1 MKVALSKIFSI
12 RAPISAVWDF
22 MTNVEKVCTC
32 IPGAQY
38 EEKIGEDQHS
48 VMLVVKVGPI
58 KSSYRSTVSIRSMDN
73 ENYTIEIEGQ
83 GTDTKGKGGATMEL
97 VGTLI
102 ESESGTTEIK
112 GDSTVTIQGMLAQF
126 GSRMVEDV
134 SNQLFIQFTKSLAAK
149 LEGDSDEADETESS
163 AEALSGVA
171 VAGAALKG
179 VSSRLMAVSYTHLT
193 LPTKA

>member
-1 MKVALSKIFSI
+1 MKVELSKIFSI
-12 RAPISAVWDF
+12 SAPISAVWDF

-38 EEKIGEDQHS
+38 EEKIGEAQHS

-102 ESESGTTEIK
+102 ESEIGTTEIK
-112 GDSTVTIQGMLAQF
+112 GDSTITIQGMLAQF

-149 LEGDSDEADETESS
+149 LEGDGDEADETESS

-179 VSSRLMAVSYTHLT
+179 VSSRLMD
-193 LPTKA
+193 KFKKKED

>member
-1 MKVALSKIFSI
+1 LKVALSKTFTI

-38 EEKIGEDQHS
+38 KENIGENQHS
-48 VMLVVKVGPI
+48 VMLLVKVGPI
-58 KSSYRSTVSIRSMDN
+58 KSSYRSTVSIRSLDN

-97 VGTLI
+97 VGVL
-102 ESESGTTEIK
+102 SENENGTTEIN
-112 GDSTVTIQGMLAQF
+112 GDSTITIQGMLAQF

-134 SNQLFIQFTKSLAAK
+134 SNQLFIQFTNSLAAK
-149 LEGDSDEADETESS
+149 LEGNSEKADETESS
-163 AEALSGVA
+163 TEALSGVS

-179 VSSRLMAVSYTHLT
+179 ISSRLMD
-193 LPTKA
+193 KFKKRED

>member
-73 ENYTIEIEGQ
+73 KNYTIEIEGQ

-102 ESESGTTEIK
+102 KSESGTTEIK

-179 VSSRLMAVSYTHLT
+179 VSSRLMD
-193 LPTKA
+193 KFKKKED

>member
-1 MKVALSKIFSI
+1 MKVTLSKIFSI

-58 KSSYRSTVSIRSMDN
+58 KSSYRSTISIRSMDN

-134 SNQLFIQFTKSLAAK
+134 SNQLFIQFTKSIAAK
-149 LEGDSDEADETESS
+149 LESNGDEADEKESS

-179 VSSRLMAVSYTHLT
+179 VSSRLMD
-193 LPTKA
+193 KFKKKED